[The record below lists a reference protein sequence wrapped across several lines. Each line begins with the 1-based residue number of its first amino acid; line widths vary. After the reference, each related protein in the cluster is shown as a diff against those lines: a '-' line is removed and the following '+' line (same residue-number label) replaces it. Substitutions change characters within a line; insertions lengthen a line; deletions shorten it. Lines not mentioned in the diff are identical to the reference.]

1 MCNQNE
7 WIVREAF
14 RAYDRGDVARMMD
27 FVDPE
32 VDWTYR
38 DPELEDSEPQVCHG
52 RGELEKALR
61 RRANRGLRAQLEEVI
76 AAGDRVMLVMRTPGI
91 DEIRRRQ
98 ADERP
103 RLDDDGTRPIVVVDV
118 PLAVRL
124 HRRVVVADLGLLA
137 RDGDRCR
144 DQKGPGRRRTKS
156 RDSHKPSEYPAR
168 YHESR
173 MSSLGRAPA
182 RLVEPDWP

>member
-14 RAYDRGDVARMMD
+14 LAYDRGDVTRMMD

-61 RRANRGLRAQLEEVI
+61 RRTSRSPRAQLEEVI
-76 AAGDRVMLVMRTPGI
+76 AAGDRVMLVMRTPGA
-91 DEIRRRQ
+91 DEYRQQQ
-98 ADERP
+98 ADGRTYDIVTV
-103 RLDDDGTRPIVVVDV
+103 RDGLI
-118 PLAVRL
+118 VRL
-124 HRRVVVADLGLLA
+124 KA
-137 RDGDRCR
+137 CR
-144 DQKGPGRRRTKS
+144 DRSEARTL
-156 RDSHKPSEYPAR
+156 A
-168 YHESR
+168 
-173 MSSLGRAPA
+173 GIG
-182 RLVEPDWP
+182 